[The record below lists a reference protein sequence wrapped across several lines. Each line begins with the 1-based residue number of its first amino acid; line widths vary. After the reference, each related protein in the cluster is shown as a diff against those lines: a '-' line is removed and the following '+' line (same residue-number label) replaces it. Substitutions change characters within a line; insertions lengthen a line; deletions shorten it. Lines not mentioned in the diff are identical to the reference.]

1 MSSNRNNSKNNNIV
15 ARSKQGTPGSNMVWT
30 NEAVSEADFM
40 VFRDALTNK
49 IVNVVAPNGLQVG
62 LFDENFPGNLTAT
75 GHITGSGQIYAHHD
89 VTARLGF
96 TGSLQKLYNGN
107 DFLQE
112 GSNVTITNNAEAR
125 EKVYRTFHI
134 VA

>member
-62 LFDENFPGNLTAT
+62 LFDENL
-75 GHITGSGQIYAHHD
+75 
-89 VTARLGF
+89 L
-96 TGSLQKLYNGN
+96 
-107 DFLQE
+107 
-112 GSNVTITNNAEAR
+112 
-125 EKVYRTFHI
+125 
-134 VA
+134 